1 MMNLVRQHKGAASL
15 VFANIGVAV
24 SVLGGAVQFLSTYEQ
39 TQADVMALHEQ
50 MDQAVRHDQ
59 LDALRMQLDE
69 ATRDG
74 PFQSARITRL
84 EEQVAASTSTVDL
97 DRIKGDLDALKERI
111 VFVESQLNSVQGAE
125 AELRDIDS
133 RVDQLD
139 DFVVRWD
146 EQSSMIMAEHEQF
159 SEIIAEVFQRLD
171 DLDGERTR
179 VQVPAGAKRGYGYD

>member
-24 SVLGGAVQFLSTYEQ
+24 SVLVGAVQFLSTYEQ

-74 PFQSARITRL
+74 PFQSERITRL
-84 EEQVAASTSTVDL
+84 KEQVAASTSTVDL

>member
-24 SVLGGAVQFLSTYEQ
+24 SVLVGAVQFLSTYEQ

-74 PFQSARITRL
+74 PFQLERITRL
-84 EEQVAASTSTVDL
+84 EEQVAAATSTVDL
-97 DRIKGDLDALKERI
+97 DRIKGDLDVLKERI

-139 DFVVRWD
+139 NFVVRWD

-179 VQVPAGAKRGYGYD
+179 VQVPAGAKRGYGY

>member
-24 SVLGGAVQFLSTYEQ
+24 SVLVGAVQFLSTYEQ

-59 LDALRMQLDE
+59 LDDLRMQLDE

-74 PFQSARITRL
+74 PFQLERITRL

-97 DRIKGDLDALKERI
+97 DRIKGDLDVLKERI
-111 VFVESQLNSVQGAE
+111 VFVESNLHSVQGAE
-125 AELRDIDS
+125 DELRDIDS

-139 DFVVRWD
+139 NFVVRWY

-179 VQVPAGAKRGYGYD
+179 VQVPAGAKRGYGY

>member
-24 SVLGGAVQFLSTYEQ
+24 SVLVGAVQFLSTYEQ

-59 LDALRMQLDE
+59 LDDLRMQLDE

-74 PFQSARITRL
+74 PFQLERITRL

-97 DRIKGDLDALKERI
+97 DRIKGDLDVLKERI
-111 VFVESQLNSVQGAE
+111 VFVESRLNSVQGAE
-125 AELRDIDS
+125 DELRDIDS

-139 DFVVRWD
+139 NFVVRWD

-179 VQVPAGAKRGYGYD
+179 VQVPAGAKRAYGY

>member
-1 MMNLVRQHKGAASL
+1 MINVLRQHKGAASL

-24 SVLGGAVQFLSTYEQ
+24 SVLVGAVQFLSTYEQ

-59 LDALRMQLDE
+59 LDALRVQLDE
-69 ATRDG
+69 ATRDV
-74 PFQSARITRL
+74 PFQLERITRL

-97 DRIKGDLDALKERI
+97 DRIKGDLDVLKERI
-111 VFVESQLNSVQGAE
+111 VFVESNLHSVQGAE
-125 AELRDIDS
+125 DELRDIDS